1 MAFRVA
7 AESQSV
13 EPSLN
18 TIRLNPGAKLVYLVR
33 VNGLNYMNVQD
44 GTSVFPLNHLLMF
57 DFFPSDFPDAKAQLE
72 ICQPPKQH
80 VSLQQHFAAAEA
92 IAGQQ
97 HLDGLVP
104 NKLRQLGVENVHA
117 YRANTHPSVYTYHV
131 NP

>member
-33 VNGLNYMNVQD
+33 VNGLNSMNVQC
-44 GTSVFPLNHLLMF
+44 GTNVFSLNHLLMF
-57 DFFPSDFPDAKAQLE
+57 VFFPSDFPDTKAQLE
-72 ICQPPKQH
+72 IYQPPSCHPVDSLPKQH

-92 IAGQQ
+92 ITGQQ

-104 NKLRQLGVENVHA
+104 NKLRQLGVEDVHA
-117 YRANTHPSVYTYHV
+117 
-131 NP
+131 